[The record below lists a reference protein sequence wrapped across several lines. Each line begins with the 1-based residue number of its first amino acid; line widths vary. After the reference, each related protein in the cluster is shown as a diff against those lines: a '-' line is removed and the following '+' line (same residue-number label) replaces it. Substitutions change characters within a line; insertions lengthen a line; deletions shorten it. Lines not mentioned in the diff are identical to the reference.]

1 METMVR
7 FRWADGCDDF
17 GNRVWILSWRWGDWM
32 CVKDLLEHLE
42 LVGAD
47 QLWRP
52 VYLQFKGEEP
62 LNVPSVQAA
71 FTEITNGP
79 RSSRQANSGVR
90 PNEAADESQPSRNI
104 AQMKVRKKVRWVFDE
119 PPSSASRFVSQAR
132 KTMHMQEVDVGGR
145 WTKPEEALSAL
156 AKLRKSKRDHAVQ
169 LEIEGLPPVVLHS
182 VDEAMGPLREVVRE
196 NSRIAGD
203 GTMKLRFSKRRCL
216 WDPVKAG
223 DREKCEPFA
232 DLIVELHRGAQLLPL
247 DANGLSDPYARL
259 KLNGK
264 CTDQRT
270 HVVNN
275 TLAPVWNE
283 SFMVP
288 IHHPA
293 STLTIEVFDSDM
305 LVINSDD
312 FAGWVDID
320 VSVLPFNQTVS
331 AWIDLEHPNVRNFD
345 VVEGDMDDLP
355 QRGIAGRILVHL
367 LLRAK
372 QPRSEIFAYCLPHVA
387 RPNWRYVQKEGLDLS
402 RLLNTVLALKR
413 FGESYAKQANDLYNK
428 YGNIV
433 TPGSVW
439 ILALILIWIP
449 VLAVPVLMV
458 IACFVMLAFI
468 KEVEH
473 KDPAQEQNET
483 PTVEPPSSSTL
494 SNYLKTPLLSNRG
507 LASASNKA
515 TASTKTV
522 TDIQLPGGLEAMVP
536 KAIQKDLKD
545 IEHQVE
551 YVLTMVKTVDA
562 QFNEK
567 WGRRAIAF
575 GTVVL
580 AIVAAFLGNLQ
591 GVVLQLGIMIG
602 VSVALFQVSTLWHI
616 SIGIIAY
623 FKRARRFSGDD
634 LEDQVD
640 QPADMDSVHWVRR
653 LSSVCQPLPVSRVKR
668 DRVYEML
675 LQYLPGR
682 VARGRS
688 EVLVKCNYEHADF
701 DWVEWCDD
709 CGSILWRLRS
719 SKGFSCTACGR
730 NACEK
735 CVGLTNACCRGA
747 VKKEQCAR
755 RKKSNAAALVSAA
768 SGLAATATARATE
781 NAHRASLAIEKAG
794 EFLSHS
800 LHLDGAHADNQHLSE
815 DHVAKI
821 DTSSEQDHQPFSAR
835 SFVKSIASTNQDHQ
849 DFPESSFVQSI
860 QSNIEETTNPFMPS
874 TSMKNDEA
882 IQRFPATRGQ
892 PQYIPAL
899 SRVESLLFGSC
910 CRNTY
915 LGTDDSSVSL
925 SASHLREEEHKGLP
939 PEAWN
944 HRGTETECIEVTFPE

>member
-7 FRWADGCDDF
+7 FRWADGCDDI
-17 GNRVWILSWRWGDWM
+17 GNWVWILSWRWGDWM

-52 VYLQFKGEEP
+52 VDFQFKGEEP
-62 LNVPSVQAA
+62 VNVPSVQAA
-71 FTEITNGP
+71 FAGIRKGP
-79 RSSRQANSGVR
+79 RPTRQANSSVC
-90 PNEAADESQPSRNI
+90 PIEAADEIQPSRNI

-119 PPSSASRFVSQAR
+119 PPSSGMRFVSRLR
-132 KTMHMQEVDVGGR
+132 KTMNVPVVNVWGP
-145 WTKPEEALSAL
+145 WTEPEEALSAL

-169 LEIEGLPPVVLHS
+169 LEIEGLPPFFFHS
-182 VDEAMGPLREVVRE
+182 VDEATGPLRKVVKE

-203 GTMKLRFSKRRCL
+203 GTMKLHYSNRRCL
-216 WDPVKAG
+216 WDPVKAA
-223 DREKCEPFA
+223 DHEKCEPFA
-232 DLIVELHRGAQLLPL
+232 DLIVELHRGAQFLPL

-264 CTDQRT
+264 CTDQQT
-270 HVVNN
+270 QVVQN
-275 TLAPVWNE
+275 TLAPEWNE
-283 SFMVP
+283 SFIVP

-331 AWIDLEHPNVRNFD
+331 AWIDLEHPDVRNFD
-345 VVEGDMDDLP
+345 AVGGDMDDLP

-372 QPRSEIFAYCLPHVA
+372 QPRSEIFAYCLPIVA
-387 RPNWRYVQKEGLDLS
+387 RPDWQHVQNEGLDLS
-402 RLLNTVLALKR
+402 RLLNKVLALKS
-413 FGESYAKQANDLYNK
+413 FGESYANEANVLYNK

-433 TPGSVW
+433 TPGRAW

-458 IACFVMLAFI
+458 IACFVILAFI
-468 KEVEH
+468 KAVEN
-473 KDPAQEQNET
+473 KDPAREQNET
-483 PTVEPPSSSTL
+483 PTKEPPSFSGL

-522 TDIQLPGGLEAMVP
+522 TDITLPGGIEAMVP
-536 KAIQKDLKD
+536 TAMQKDLKD
-545 IEHQVE
+545 IEDQVE
-551 YVLTMVKTVDA
+551 YALTLVKAVDA
-562 QFNEK
+562 QFSEK
-567 WGRRAIAF
+567 WGRRAFAF

-591 GVVLQLGIMIG
+591 GFVLQLGIMIG

-623 FKRARRFSGDD
+623 FKRARRLSDDD

-640 QPADMDSVHWVRR
+640 NPADMDSVHWARR
-653 LSSVCQPLPVSRVKR
+653 LSYVCQPLPVRRVKR
-668 DRVYEML
+668 DRVWKML
-675 LQYLPGR
+675 LEYLPGR
-682 VARGRS
+682 VERGKS
-688 EVLVKCNYEHADF
+688 TILVQCKYEHADF
-701 DWVEWCDD
+701 DLVEWCDD
-709 CGSILWRLRS
+709 CGSILWRLRN
-719 SKGFSCTACGR
+719 SKGFSCTECGR
-730 NACEK
+730 NACEI
-735 CVGLTNACCRGA
+735 CVGLSHACCPGA
-747 VKKEQCAR
+747 QKKEALVS

-768 SGLAATATARATE
+768 SGLAAAATTRATQ
-781 NAHRASLAIEKAG
+781 NVHFAGLAIEKAG
-794 EFLSHS
+794 EFLSHG
-800 LHLDGAHADNQHLSE
+800 LHLDRVHADNQHPSE
-815 DHVAKI
+815 DQVAKI
-821 DTSSEQDHQPFSAR
+821 PTNSKVQGI
-835 SFVKSIASTNQDHQ
+835 KST
-849 DFPESSFVQSI
+849 
-860 QSNIEETTNPFMPS
+860 IEETTNPVMAS
-874 TSMKNDEA
+874 ASIKKDEA

-892 PQYIPAL
+892 PQCGTVL
-899 SRVESLLFGSC
+899 SRLESVLFGSC
-910 CRNTY
+910 CSY
-915 LGTDDSSVSL
+915 KYPGMGDSSVSL
-925 SASHLREEEHKGLP
+925 SPSHLGEEARKGLP